1 MAEADKS
8 KMACDSIKCVIM
20 GAAGVGK
27 SAITLQL
34 MQNRFIEG
42 HDPTIEDSYQK
53 YINVDGKPCRLD
65 ILDTAGQEE
74 FKTMRPQYMRQG
86 QGYILVYSVTDR
98 VSYEKTR
105 EFYEEVCRAKG
116 GKESVILLLAG
127 NKCDLKD
134 DRKVSEEDGKTLAKE
149 YATPLFYET
158 SAKANINVKEI
169 FDQLIRR
176 CRAVGVEPCKCVGT
190 CKCRDRCDACGR
202 PRNNHK
208 AGGDHDFKERSKKF
222 CVIL

>member
-1 MAEADKS
+1 
-8 KMACDSIKCVIM
+8 MACDSIKCVIM
-20 GAAGVGK
+20 GTGGVGK

-74 FKTMRPQYMRQG
+74 FKTMRPNYMRHG
-86 QGYILVYSVTDR
+86 QGYILVYSITDKA
-98 VSYEKTR
+98 SFEKTR
-105 EFYEEVCRAKG
+105 EFYDEVCRAKG
-116 GKESVILLLAG
+116 GKENVVLVLCG

-134 DRKVSEEDGKTLAKE
+134 DRQVSEDEGKLLAKE
-149 YATPLFYET
+149 YNTPLFYET
-158 SAKANINVKEI
+158 SAKTHHNIKEV

-176 CRAVGVEPCKCVGT
+176 CRTMGVEPCSCKGP
-190 CKCRDRCDACGR
+190 CKCTDRCDSCGHT
-202 PRNNHK
+202 RNHHK
-208 AGGDHDFKERSKKF
+208 NSDHEFKDKKKGW
-222 CVIL
+222 CNIL

>member
-1 MAEADKS
+1 
-8 KMACDSIKCVIM
+8 MACDSIKCVIM
-20 GAAGVGK
+20 GCGGVGK

-74 FKTMRPQYMRQG
+74 FKSMRSQYMRQG

-98 VSYEKTR
+98 ASFEKTK
-105 EFYEEVCRAKG
+105 EFHDEVVRAKG
-116 GKESVILLLAG
+116 GKENVVMVMVG

-134 DRKVSEEDGKTLAKE
+134 DRQVTTEEGEKKAEE
-149 YATPLFYET
+149 YGTPLFFET
-158 SAKANINVKEI
+158 SAKTNTNVQNV
-169 FDQLIRR
+169 FDQIIRR
-176 CRAVGVEPCKCVGT
+176 CRTHGVDPCTCKGT
-190 CKCRDRCDACGR
+190 CKCRDRCAVCGR
-202 PRNNHK
+202 TRNNHK
-208 AGGDHDFKERSKKF
+208 VEHEFKEKKSGF
-222 CVIL
+222 WFHCTIL

>member
-1 MAEADKS
+1 
-8 KMACDSIKCVIM
+8 M
-20 GAAGVGK
+20 GCGGVGK

-53 YINVDGKPCRLD
+53 YIQVDGKPCRLD

-74 FKTMRPQYMRQG
+74 FKSMRSQYMRQG
-86 QGYILVYSVTDR
+86 QGYILVYSVTDKA
-98 VSYEKTR
+98 SWEKTK
-105 EFYEEVCRAKG
+105 EFFDEVVRAKG
-116 GKESVILLLAG
+116 GKENVVLVLVG

-134 DRKVSEEDGKTLAKE
+134 DRQVSEDEGKSLAGE

-158 SAKANINVKEI
+158 SAKTNINIKEA

-176 CRAVGVEPCKCVGT
+176 CRTHGVDPCQCKGV
-190 CKCRDRCDACGR
+190 CKCRDKCHVCGR
-202 PRNNHK
+202 TRNNHK
-208 AGGDHDFKERSKKF
+208 VEHEFKEKKKGL

>member
-1 MAEADKS
+1 
-8 KMACDSIKCVIM
+8 M
-20 GAAGVGK
+20 GCGGVGK

-86 QGYILVYSVTDR
+86 QGYILVYSVTDKA
-98 VSYEKTR
+98 SFEKTR
-105 EFYEEVCRAKG
+105 EFYDEVSRAKG
-116 GKESVILLLAG
+116 GKENVVLVLVG
-127 NKCDLKD
+127 NKCDLKE
-134 DRKVSEEDGKTLAKE
+134 DRQVSEDDGKTLAKE
-149 YATPLFYET
+149 YGTPLFYET
-158 SAKANINVKEI
+158 SAKTNINIKEV

-176 CRAVGVEPCKCVGT
+176 CRAVGVEPCTCKGT

-202 PRNNHK
+202 TRNNHK
-208 AGGDHDFKERSKKF
+208 VSDHEFREKKKGW
-222 CVIL
+222 CTIL